1 MEGVRNEL
9 PELILDSLGANAK
22 GSCFGLYI
30 SCWAQRP
37 NSAVLTI
44 APRSNLD
51 AVLIS
56 GDSELGVF
64 GVNINKGYRCNAG
77 GVTSHPGLE
86 RQ

>member
-1 MEGVRNEL
+1 M
-9 PELILDSLGANAK
+9 
-22 GSCFGLYI
+22 
-30 SCWAQRP
+30 
-37 NSAVLTI
+37 
-44 APRSNLD
+44 D